1 MKNTINFN
9 WPKIFE
15 VFYFIFLIAIAS
27 FAIVNLTSRFSA
39 KSPFKILS
47 VVSGSMTPELKVG
60 SAIFVQKASDYS
72 RDEIITYQFKN
83 NFVTHRVF
91 YAGEYFLTKGDAN
104 KEVDQIQVQ
113 KDQIVGKVKFSLP
126 YLGYLQ
132 ESTKSLWGLVVFVYI
147 PTLVVLIAES
157 KLIIGQIRK
166 IGVKEIPLGSLG
178 TICIGIFVLSGISL
192 AFYSKTSPVFSA
204 NLTSMQMSPSPSPS
218 VSPSNTISPSPTALP
233 SASPTIF
240 PSPTAYPSIS
250 PSILPTINP
259 SATPSATPSS
269 FPCPANG
276 ANNCGNGAGSNNTV
290 IIDNNSSTIINQQ
303 NNSQIQNTIII
314 NSNTGGNK
322 N

>member
-27 FAIVNLTSRFSA
+27 IAIVNLTSRLPS

-72 RDEIITYQFKN
+72 RNEIITYQFKN

-104 KEVDQIQVQ
+104 KEVDQVQVQ

-132 ESTKSLWGLVVFVYI
+132 ESTKSLWGLVAFVYI
-147 PTLVVLIAES
+147 PTMVVLIAES

-166 IGVKEIPLGSLG
+166 IGVKQIPLGSLG

-204 NLTSMQMSPSPSPS
+204 NLTSMQESPSPSPS
-218 VSPSNTISPSPTALP
+218 VSPSNTISPSTTALP
-233 SASPTIF
+233 TASPTIS
-240 PSPTAYPSIS
+240 PSPTVS
-250 PSILPTINP
+250 PSILPTI
-259 SATPSATPSS
+259 TPSAIPSVTPSS
-269 FPCPANG
+269 FPCPSTG
-276 ANNCGNGAGSNNTV
+276 ANNCGNGAGSNNSV
-290 IIDNNSSTIINQQ
+290 IIENNSSIIINQH
-303 NNSQIQNTIII
+303 NSSQIKSTIKI